1 MRVLNVFVSLLLL
14 MLAHAP
20 LLLLSKGGADIW
32 LGAKAVPF
40 VMSQRGGVQFW
51 TGRIFL
57 FLGNSL
63 KGWRHR
69 LL

>member
-1 MRVLNVFVSLLLL
+1 MRLRNVFVSLLLP

-20 LLLLSKGGADIW
+20 LLLVSKGGANIW

-40 VMSQRGGVQFW
+40 VTSLRGGVQFW

-57 FLGNSL
+57 FLGN
-63 KGWRHR
+63 
-69 LL
+69 